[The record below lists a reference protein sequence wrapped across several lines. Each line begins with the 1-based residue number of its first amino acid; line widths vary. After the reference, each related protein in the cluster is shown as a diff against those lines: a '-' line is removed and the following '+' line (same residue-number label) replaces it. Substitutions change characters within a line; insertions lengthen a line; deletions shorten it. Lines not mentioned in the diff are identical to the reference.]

1 MVSPS
6 GTRVYVTNELAGT
19 VSAIDATSK
28 AVVATIAVA
37 AFSIGV
43 AIDAKG
49 SRIYVA
55 RATAPPSR

>member
-1 MVSPS
+1 
-6 GTRVYVTNELAGT
+6 VYVTNELAGT